1 LCFQTVLL
9 IGPISSM
16 NRESNF
22 CEKPRLRERQKE
34 RETERERGR
43 DVPGGMWA
51 VEEKENYWALKR
63 SLKFPSCTGLRVKTQ
78 DWVNLEHLLHSTPP
92 VFCREVYIWVHN
104 EVLSPGLFHTH

>member
-1 LCFQTVLL
+1 MQGHHAYLRQVLFCLREEAQVTALCFQTVLL

-43 DVPGGMWA
+43 DVPGGM
-51 VEEKENYWALKR
+51 
-63 SLKFPSCTGLRVKTQ
+63 
-78 DWVNLEHLLHSTPP
+78 
-92 VFCREVYIWVHN
+92 
-104 EVLSPGLFHTH
+104 